1 MMAAGLG
8 DAVEGTYREL
18 ITRKPTNAPTP
29 YLCVL
34 DEYGY
39 YAVQGFAVV
48 PAQARSLGFSVIF
61 AGQRFTCFPKSV

>member
-8 DAVEGTYREL
+8 EEVEGSYKDL
-18 ITRKPTNAPTP
+18 ILRKPTNAPTP
-29 YLCVL
+29 FMCVL

-39 YAVQGFAVV
+39 YAVPGFAVV

-61 AGQRFTCFPKSV
+61 SV